1 MASVRVPAEVRR
13 SAKNESPPH
22 LQGKIPGAGESTCQG
37 HGFYAGV
44 DFRPNM
50 FKTVPEFG
58 QMDAWSLYWN
68 ANVEIPNTKV
78 GITIDLRR

>member
-1 MASVRVPAEVRR
+1 
-13 SAKNESPPH
+13 
-22 LQGKIPGAGESTCQG
+22 
-37 HGFYAGV
+37 
-44 DFRPNM
+44 M

-78 GITIDLRR
+78 GIAIDLRR